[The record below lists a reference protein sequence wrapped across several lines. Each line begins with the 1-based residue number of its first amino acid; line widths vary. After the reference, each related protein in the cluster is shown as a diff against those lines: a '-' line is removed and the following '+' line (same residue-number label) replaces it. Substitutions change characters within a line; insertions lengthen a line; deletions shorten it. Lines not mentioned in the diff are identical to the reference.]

1 MKILFRQYLELVTWV
16 AALILL
22 AFMNPSS
29 GAHHSLC
36 IFKFMGFEFCPG
48 CGIGHSINYLLHG
61 DFYDDELSQF
71 CMIYRSKRKDP
82 QLILILCL
90 LGLVGIAG
98 LQRFIIG
105 HVGMGVLY
113 FFTAG
118 LCFIGTIVDTINHK
132 ELALEYNAK
141 MITETLSM
149 LNMIR

>member
-1 MKILFRQYLELVTWV
+1 MDNNF
-16 AALILL
+16 
-22 AFMNPSS
+22 S
-29 GAHHSLC
+29 
-36 IFKFMGFEFCPG
+36 
-48 CGIGHSINYLLHG
+48 SINPVVLRHLYDVTPEELMTINARTKG
-61 DFYDDELSQF
+61 FNDDELAQF

-105 HVGMGVLY
+105 HIGMGVLY

>member
-1 MKILFRQYLELVTWV
+1 MDNNFNSVNPTVLKYLYDVTPEELMT
-16 AALILL
+16 I
-22 AFMNPSS
+22 NSRT
-29 GAHHSLC
+29 
-36 IFKFMGFEFCPG
+36 KGFSE
-48 CGIGHSINYLLHG
+48 
-61 DFYDDELSQF
+61 DELSQF
-71 CMIYRSKRKDP
+71 CVIYRSKRKDP

-105 HVGMGVLY
+105 HVGMGILY

-118 LCFIGTIVDTINHK
+118 LCFIGTIVDVINHK

-141 MITETLSM
+141 MISETLSM

>member
-1 MKILFRQYLELVTWV
+1 MDNNF
-16 AALILL
+16 
-22 AFMNPSS
+22 N
-29 GAHHSLC
+29 
-36 IFKFMGFEFCPG
+36 
-48 CGIGHSINYLLHG
+48 SINPVVLRHLYDVTPEELMTINARTKG
-61 DFYDDELSQF
+61 FNDDELSQF

>member
-1 MKILFRQYLELVTWV
+1 MDTNFNTINPVVLRHLYDVTPEELMTIN
-16 AALILL
+16 ART
-22 AFMNPSS
+22 
-29 GAHHSLC
+29 
-36 IFKFMGFEFCPG
+36 KGF
-48 CGIGHSINYLLHG
+48 N
-61 DFYDDELSQF
+61 DDELSQF

-105 HVGMGVLY
+105 HIGMGVLY